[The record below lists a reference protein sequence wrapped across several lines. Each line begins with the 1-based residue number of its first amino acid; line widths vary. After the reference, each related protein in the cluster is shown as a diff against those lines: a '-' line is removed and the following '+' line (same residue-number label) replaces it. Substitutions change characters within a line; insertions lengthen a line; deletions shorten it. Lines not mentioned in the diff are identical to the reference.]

1 MLLSFLL
8 SLCSE
13 VDAFIG
19 LPSFSSFGLALLLAF
34 LVIGPM
40 LDVKNLSND
49 EELSDQ
55 SLYCPIH

>member
-13 VDAFIG
+13 ADAFIG
-19 LPSFSSFGLALLLAF
+19 SSPSLEFWLSSRFSLSGYRTYA
-34 LVIGPM
+34 GRQEP
-40 LDVKNLSND
+40 LDD